1 MAKKDYAAKQ
11 KEKIQQATEKLEQGI
26 LDFLSGD
33 QYQDYLKV
41 MSKFHNYSYSN
52 SILIAMQ
59 RPDATYL
66 AGYTGW
72 QKKFKRQ
79 VLPGEHGIKI
89 FAPAPIKQVVEK
101 ERLDPDTNLP
111 VLDENGDPV
120 KDTVEV
126 KIPKFKVVTVF
137 DVAQTSGEPL
147 PELEIP
153 DLTGNVAEYEA
164 FLEAIRRTADVP
176 VSFEPIEGESH
187 GYFSPSEQRIAIRE
201 GMSEAQTLKTAIH
214 ELAHSRLHNIEQDSG
229 KPALERKD
237 RNTKEV
243 EAESIAEDVLTGF
256 TPEIVQM
263 ITEEQQLAPHLTN
276 LLQDEE
282 THRCQTS
289 ELTAKNPAAE
299 PGNQPETPA
308 EKNYLKAAEE
318 YQEENYNCIDGIMFT
333 QNKLTPGDDTLSQ
346 PEKIP
351 DKSAEKERPS
361 VIGRLKAAQEKLA
374 EKTDTTRT
382 PNKSDLSLD

>member
-11 KEKIQQATEKLEQGI
+11 RERIQQTTEKLEQGI

-89 FAPAPIKQVVEK
+89 FAPAPIKQIVEK

-111 VLDENGDPV
+111 VLDENGAPV

-176 VSFEPIEGESH
+176 VGFEPIEGESH

-214 ELAHSRLHNIEQDSG
+214 ELAHSRLHNIEQLSG
-229 KPALERKD
+229 KPNLERKD

-243 EAESIAEDVLTGF
+243 EAESIAFVVCSHFGLDTGDYSF
-256 TPEIVQM
+256 GYVGTWSSGKELPELKASLQTIRSASNGI
-263 ITEEQQLAPHLTN
+263 ITEMEAHLTEI
-276 LLQDEE
+276 Q
-282 THRCQTS
+282 
-289 ELTAKNPAAE
+289 
-299 PGNQPETPA
+299 
-308 EKNYLKAAEE
+308 
-318 YQEENYNCIDGIMFT
+318 
-333 QNKLTPGDDTLSQ
+333 
-346 PEKIP
+346 
-351 DKSAEKERPS
+351 KEREQGQTITS
-361 VIGRLKAAQEKLA
+361 RLQTLRRIPM
-374 EKTDTTRT
+374 RT
-382 PNKSDLSLD
+382 IVSRQNGDSTSFLT